1 MHEQLILDSPIGD
14 DIEGESYIDKI
25 PSPISGQDVG
35 ECELAMLMERQ
46 LPVRE
51 RQVLELYYNEM
62 LSEKQIAEILGVSQ
76 QRVNQIRKKGLNIL
90 RMELIMDDQ

>member
-1 MHEQLILDSPIGD
+1 
-14 DIEGESYIDKI
+14 
-25 PSPISGQDVG
+25 
-35 ECELAMLMERQ
+35 MLMERQ